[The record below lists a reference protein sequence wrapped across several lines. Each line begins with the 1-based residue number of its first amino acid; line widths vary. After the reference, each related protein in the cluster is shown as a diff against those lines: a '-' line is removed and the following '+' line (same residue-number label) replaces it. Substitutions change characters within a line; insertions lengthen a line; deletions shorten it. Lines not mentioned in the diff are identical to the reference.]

1 MGATV
6 LLQEYDTFAQPGEV
20 TRRTVQI
27 LNTGP
32 VVDRFEL
39 DIVGDAA
46 GWITVEPPQV
56 SAFPYEMV
64 EATVCFSPPRAHDV
78 QAGTRTYALRVMSHE
93 DVEGSVVDEATVTVG
108 PYVDYTLRC
117 SPLTRRG
124 RLSGRYNVV
133 VGNQGNAPLTVQMF
147 ADDAESALRYRFRHE
162 EVDVPPGRGVIVPL
176 KVRPRVRRWG
186 GTELRHSFQCTAAAG
201 EGERRSA
208 DLTWV
213 QAPLIGSGVGQFLVA
228 ASAAVA
234 ALVALW
240 FVVLRPGS
248 SNANA
253 PWADPS
259 TTPSVQGTGGPTALT
274 DPSAHRSPGG
284 HESSDD
290 DPSPDTSDDFSVPPD
305 PPGDTGGSQD
315 PTDTR
320 IPKDIRLSASAPA
333 SGGYE
338 TSGSAQY
345 TVEKGFRFLLT
356 SIFLENTANDSGVLR
371 IQRGDD
377 TLMEVNLDA
386 LRNDPRNENA
396 SFVFGPGQKVVLA
409 VKCTKPGALPGQ
421 SATTTCTPAATLTG
435 SLEPVRS

>member
-1 MGATV
+1 M
-6 LLQEYDTFAQPGEV
+6 LQEYDTVAQPGEV

-39 DIVGDAA
+39 DIVGDAT

-78 QAGTRTYALRVMSHE
+78 PAGTRTYALRVMSHE

-108 PYVDYTLRC
+108 SYVDYTLRC

-124 RLSGRYNVV
+124 RRSGRYRVV
-133 VGNQGNAPLTVQMF
+133 VGNQGNAPLPVQMF

-176 KVRPRVRRWG
+176 KVRPRVRKWG
-186 GTELRHSFQCTAAAG
+186 GTELRHSFQCLAAAG
-201 EGERRSA
+201 EGEQRTV

-228 ASAAVA
+228 ACAAVA

-240 FVVLRPGS
+240 YVVLRPGS
-248 SNANA
+248 SHENA
-253 PWADPS
+253 PWASPTDASSSQEPGSPTSSTSPS
-259 TTPSVQGTGGPTALT
+259 ASSS
-274 DPSAHRSPGG
+274 PSAHQSP
-284 HESSDD
+284 SD
-290 DPSPDTSDDFSVPPD
+290 DPSPEVSDSFPVPPD
-305 PPGDTGGSQD
+305 PGDTGGPQG
-315 PTDTR
+315 PGDTQQTA
-320 IPKDIRLSASAPA
+320 KDIRLSANAPVSGTYATSA
-333 SGGYE
+333 
-338 TSGSAQY
+338 SAQY
-345 TVEKGFRFLLT
+345 TVKKGYKLSLT

-371 IQRGDD
+371 IQRGND

-386 LRNDPRNENA
+386 LRNDPRNESA
-396 SFVFGPGQKVVLA
+396 SFVFGPGQSVVLA

-421 SATTTCTPAATLTG
+421 SATTTCTPAVTLSGT
-435 SLEPVRS
+435 LAPVQS

>member
-6 LLQEYDTFAQPGEV
+6 LLQEYDTVAKPGEV

-27 LNTGP
+27 VNTGP

-39 DIVGDAA
+39 DVVGDTA

-64 EATVCFSPPRAHDV
+64 EATVCFSPPRTHDV
-78 QAGTRTYALRVMSHE
+78 PAGVRTYALRVMSHE

-108 PYVDYTLRC
+108 PYVDYDLRC

-124 RLSGRYNVV
+124 KLSGRFNVV

-162 EVDVPPGRGVIVPL
+162 EVDVPPGRGVVVPL
-176 KVRPRVRRWG
+176 KIRPRRRSWG
-186 GTELRHSFQCTAAAG
+186 GTDVRHSIQCVAAAG
-201 EGERRSA
+201 EGERRSV

-213 QAPLIGSGVGQFLVA
+213 QAPLIGAGVGQFLVA
-228 ASAAVA
+228 ACAAVA

-240 FVVLRPGS
+240 FVVLKPGS
-248 SNANA
+248 LNDRTS
-253 PWADPS
+253 PSGSSETTSTEGSGSSKSSTDPS
-259 TTPSVQGTGGPTALT
+259 PSESPSAQTSPDDSPTPSV
-274 DPSAHRSPGG
+274 
-284 HESSDD
+284 SDTV
-290 DPSPDTSDDFSVPPD
+290 SPPD
-305 PPGDTGGSQD
+305 PGDPDGSDTSQD
-315 PTDTR
+315 TRDTR
-320 IPKDIRLSASAPA
+320 TAKDIRLSAAAPA

-338 TSGSAQY
+338 TSASAQY
-345 TVEKGFRFLLT
+345 TVPTGFSFSLS
-356 SIFLENTANDSGVLR
+356 SIFLENTANDAGVLR

-409 VKCTKPGALPGQ
+409 VKCTQPGAVPGQ
-421 SATTTCTPAATLTG
+421 SATTTCTPAATLSG
-435 SLEPVRS
+435 NLVPE